1 MLKNYKQ
8 FIFEAGLD
16 LDLGGLGGDEKK
28 KKETPPD
35 PEKEIAKIKK
45 KKRETA
51 AKERAAEL
59 DAAESELQSD
69 LKKAPDDFKEK
80 FQKRLKDALDD
91 DDRVIYHNL
100 ILDIQRYQ
108 MPLARQQQDEEIY
121 DISPILKV
129 LQTLNKN
136 EYKG

>member
-16 LDLGGLGGDEKK
+16 LGDLGGGEEK

-91 DDRVIYHNL
+91 DDRVVYHNL

-129 LQTLNKN
+129 LQKLNKN